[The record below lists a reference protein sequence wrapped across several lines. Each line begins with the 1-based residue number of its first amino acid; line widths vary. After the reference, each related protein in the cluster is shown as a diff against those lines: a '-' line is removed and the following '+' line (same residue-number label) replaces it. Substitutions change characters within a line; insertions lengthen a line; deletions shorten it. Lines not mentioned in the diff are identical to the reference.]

1 MSPDTIYGGAEIYAG
16 AKLKPF
22 PANLMNAAFKASMRL
37 YAELSEQNPVWSK
50 VFADEAKFRVEQNLQ
65 FRLPRQSLTALCRGK
80 SYSTYFKQL
89 RVKTGSVLCTT
100 LTK

>member
-65 FRLPRQSLTALCRGK
+65 FGFNEATFDRFMQRQKLQHL
-80 SYSTYFKQL
+80 F
-89 RVKTGSVLCTT
+89 
-100 LTK
+100 